1 MASNSERFS
10 NSQRPYEGDKDTM
23 KIAVGQVQLTP
34 DVRKNKTNVE
44 RRVETAAKQGA
55 ALVVFPELSIL
66 EFFPRMAHR
75 YEFFDLA
82 EEIGGPTTEWFASVA
97 RKHGVHIAFNQYE
110 RSPEQLYFDTSVIVD
125 REGEIAGR
133 QRMMH
138 IAEEPGYNEK
148 FYYTPGVDSY
158 SVFELD
164 GWKFGI
170 ATCYDRHFPEVFR
183 SFTVQGAEAVLVPT
197 GVAATEPFTD
207 VYEMEMRA
215 AAVTHGVYVAMAN
228 RAGTEAPLTFLGRS
242 MVIDPMGSVV
252 MSLDE
257 KPDQVVTVDLQKE
270 AIRKARVL
278 FPYLRDRRPETYSM
292 VMSDVGAAGGGCCH

>member
-1 MASNSERFS
+1 
-10 NSQRPYEGDKDTM
+10 M
-23 KIAVGQVQLTP
+23 KIAVAQIQATA
-34 DVRKNKTNVE
+34 DVRKNKTNAERMVE
-44 RRVETAAKQGA
+44 AAAKQGA
-55 ALVVFPELSIL
+55 GLVVFPELSIL
-66 EFFPRMAHR
+66 EFFPRFPHR
-75 YEFFDLA
+75 YEFFELA

-97 RKHGVHIAFNQYE
+97 RKHGVHIVFNLFE
-110 RSPEQLYFDTSVIVD
+110 RSPEHLCFDTSVIVD
-125 REGEIAGR
+125 CEGELVGR

-148 FYYTPGVDSY
+148 FYYAPGVDSY

-197 GVAATEPFTD
+197 GVAATEPFSD
-207 VYEMEMRA
+207 IYEMEMRA

-228 RAGTEAPLTFLGRS
+228 RAGTEAPLSFLGRS

-252 MSLDE
+252 MSLDG

-270 AIRKARVL
+270 ALRKARVL
-278 FPYLRDRRPETYSM
+278 FPYLRDRRPETYSL
-292 VMSDVGAAGGGCCH
+292 VMSEVGAAGGGGCCH

>member
-1 MASNSERFS
+1 
-10 NSQRPYEGDKDTM
+10 M
-23 KIAVGQVQLTP
+23 KIAVAQIQGAV
-34 DVRKNKTNVE
+34 DVRKNKASAERMVE
-44 RRVETAAKQGA
+44 VAAKQGA
-55 ALVVFPELSIL
+55 ELVVFPELSIL
-66 EFFPRMAHR
+66 EFFPRLPQR

-82 EEIGGPTTEWFASVA
+82 EEIGGPTTEWFVSVA
-97 RKHGVHIAFNQYE
+97 RKHGVHIVFNQYE
-110 RSPEQLYFDTSVIVD
+110 RSPEHLYFDTSVIVD
-125 REGEIAGR
+125 RDGALVGR

-148 FYYTPGVDSY
+148 FYYAPGVDSY

-197 GVAATEPFTD
+197 AVAATEPFGD

-228 RAGTEAPLTFLGRS
+228 RAGREEPLTFLGRS
-242 MVIDPMGSVV
+242 MVIDPIGSVV
-252 MSLDE
+252 MSLDG
-257 KPDQVVTVDLQKE
+257 KPDQVVTGDLQKE
-270 AIRKARVL
+270 TLRKARVM
-278 FPYLRDRRPETYSM
+278 FPYLRDRRPETYSQ
-292 VMSDVGAAGGGCCH
+292 VMAEVGAAGGGCCH